1 MKNLEKQEN
10 NTAKRYKYAR
20 TKKRYWT
27 FILYPESA
35 PVEWEDKLI
44 NTGLQIAISPL
55 HDKDINPT
63 GERKKPHYHVI
74 LCYEGPTTGNN
85 VLGLT
90 KELNQPIPL
99 PIDSVR
105 GIYRYFT
112 HKDNPEKYQYS
123 EKDIKTL
130 GGFDISNYAD
140 LSASDKTKIKIELT
154 RLIKERDICEY
165 ATFMDFVI
173 DLDKPD
179 YFVIAS
185 SNTLYFDAYIRS
197 KRHGKDT
204 ISPRDRLLVKNENTG
219 QILDLETGEILTN
232 AGKLKAK

>member
-1 MKNLEKQEN
+1 MKNLDNQGEFATK
-10 NTAKRYKYAR
+10 KYKYAR

-35 PVEWEDKLI
+35 PAEWRDKLI
-44 NTGLQIAISPL
+44 STGLQIAISPL
-55 HDKDINPT
+55 HDKDVNPT
-63 GERKKPHYHVI
+63 GELKKPHYHII

-123 EKDIKTL
+123 EEDIQTL

-140 LSASDKTKIKIELT
+140 LSSKDKARIKMELT
-154 RLIKERDICEY
+154 KLIKEQDIREY

-173 DLDKPD
+173 ALNKPD
-179 YFVIAS
+179 YFIVAS

-197 KRHGKDT
+197 RRHSSAPIRTKV
-204 ISPRDRLLVKNENTG
+204 LVKDGKTG
-219 QILDLETGEILTN
+219 DLIDPETGEILESE
-232 AGKLKAK
+232 